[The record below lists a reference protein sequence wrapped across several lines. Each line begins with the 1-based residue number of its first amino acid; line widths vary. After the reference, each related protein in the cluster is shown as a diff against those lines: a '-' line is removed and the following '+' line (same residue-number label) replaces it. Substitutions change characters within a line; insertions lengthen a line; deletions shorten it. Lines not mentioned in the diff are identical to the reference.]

1 MAQTSPFSASKES
14 KAILLSKT
22 TFAREFRDIC
32 CPAVA
37 FAVDSAMV
45 AKVKD
50 TILIT
55 YLYYFQVKEEGTIQM
70 TPLQRD
76 TSAGKL
82 LFGQ

>member
-55 YLYYFQVKEEGTIQM
+55 YLFVLLSGEGRRDH
-70 TPLQRD
+70 PND
-76 TSAGKL
+76 TSPEGYVCW
-82 LFGQ
+82 